1 MSLVVLRRKYN
12 CTRNGNRCVNNNKVS
27 FNGNQNV
34 AMNRKYQAIRNS
46 KITTK
51 KNIHRNKHFPTGH
64 GDLGSETKN
73 KTMGYHSY
81 YNKRCRNGCN
91 EKATVKSRVGK
102 RKTEGQK
109 ILEKKLKVLQRIK
122 CDLKATGGIKPLK
135 QFKCPIE
142 IKNSNKS
149 AGYTR
154 KENSA
159 QYCSTI
165 TKDLKLAGS
174 GKSYEEMYACLVSDK
189 AYNCQNEKD
198 DGKFKDPSR
207 CIVY

>member
-51 KNIHRNKHFPTGH
+51 KNIHRNKHFPFGNVN
-64 GDLGSETKN
+64 LGSETKN
-73 KTMGYHSY
+73 KTIGYHSF
-81 YNKRCRNGCN
+81 YNKKCRNGCN
-91 EKATVKSRVGK
+91 EKATTKSRVGK

-122 CDLKATGGIKPLK
+122 CELKANGGIKPLK
-135 QFKCPIE
+135 QFKCPVE

-154 KENSA
+154 KENSS
-159 QYCSTI
+159 QYCSI
-165 TKDLKLAGS
+165 TKHLKIAGS
-174 GKSYEEMYACLVSDK
+174 GKSYEERYACLVSDK
-189 AYNCQNEKD
+189 SYNCQDEKN
-198 DGKFKDPSR
+198 DGIFKDPSR
-207 CIVY
+207 CGVY